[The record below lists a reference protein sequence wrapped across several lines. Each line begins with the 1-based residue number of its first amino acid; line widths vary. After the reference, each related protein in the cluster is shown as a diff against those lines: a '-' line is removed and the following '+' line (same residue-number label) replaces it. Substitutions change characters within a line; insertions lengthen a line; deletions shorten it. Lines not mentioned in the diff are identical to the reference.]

1 MARFTS
7 LQDPLFRLLAVN
19 LAGGVAVGLLFVL
32 GLFALDAGR
41 LQTLIRGDES
51 GALAL
56 LMLAGGFVVTCGSL
70 SMATAVM
77 SRASYRAAGERRGRG

>member
-1 MARFTS
+1 MPRIF
-7 LQDPLFRLLAVN
+7 QDPLFRLLAVN

-51 GALAL
+51 GAIAL
-56 LMLAGGFVVTCGSL
+56 LLLAGGFVITCGGL

-77 SRASYRAAGERRGRG
+77 SRASYAAGRRDRR